1 MAGELII
8 WTFLFLA
15 GYITIYLT
23 ADYLIDLL
31 EELSEVYAI
40 SPVIV
45 GLFILGID
53 FEESIVSVIAAYN
66 GLPYLSLG
74 NLIGNTIIAVAIAFG
89 LPAFFLKFR
98 VKQIP
103 FFYYGALLLA
113 ALSVALSTIF
123 PQFLIVFALLNGI
136 LFGSY
141 AVRSYRVQK
150 DFEKG
155 LMTNNSQKN
164 TTEVTSADE
173 DNAETEEARLP
184 LILKVIGAILFIFV
198 GGEALVIS
206 AEQIMQSTGLSETFF
221 GLIIMAFVTNV
232 EEFWLIVKAVQKG
245 QLELGVSAQ
254 IGKILWN
261 ITLIYCVCGLLIGQF
276 EFKLIMAI
284 SSLIFLMILTLLVIQ
299 LVRKTLTRGS
309 GLIFF
314 AFLSCF
320 LLLNLL
326 FIF

>member
-1 MAGELII
+1 MAGDLII
-8 WTFLFLA
+8 WIFLFLV
-15 GYITIYLT
+15 GYITIYFA

-31 EELSEVYAI
+31 EEFSEVYAI

-45 GLFILGID
+45 GLFVLGID
-53 FEESIVSVIAAYN
+53 LEESIVSLIAAHN
-66 GLPYLSLG
+66 ELPYLSLG

-98 VKQIP
+98 VKQLP
-103 FFYYGALLLA
+103 FFYYGVLLLA
-113 ALSVALSTIF
+113 GLSVVLSTIF
-123 PQFLIVFALLNGI
+123 PQFLIVFALFNGI

-141 AVRSYRVQK
+141 IAQSYKVQK

-155 LMTNNSQKN
+155 LMANNNKKN
-164 TTEVTSADE
+164 DIEVNSSNQDDT
-173 DNAETEEARLP
+173 ETEEARLS
-184 LILKVIGAILFIFV
+184 LLLKVIGVILLIFA

-206 AEQIMQSTGLSETFF
+206 AEQIMQSTGVSETFF
-221 GLIIMAFVTNV
+221 GLVIMAFVTNV
-232 EEFWLIVKAVQKG
+232 EEFWLIVKAIQKG

-261 ITLIYCVCGLLIGQF
+261 ITLIYCVCGLFIGQF
-276 EFKLIMAI
+276 EFKLIMTI
-284 SSLIFLMILTLLVIQ
+284 SSFIFFIILTLLVIQ
-299 LVRKTLTRGS
+299 LARNDLTKGS
-309 GLIFF
+309 ALIFF
-314 AFLSCF
+314 ALLSCF

>member
-8 WTFLFLA
+8 WIFLFLT
-15 GYITIYLT
+15 GYITIYFS

-45 GLFILGID
+45 GLFVLGID
-53 FEESIVSVIAAYN
+53 FEESIVSLIAAQN
-66 GLPYLSLG
+66 ELPYLSLG

-103 FFYYGALLLA
+103 FFYYGVLVLA
-113 ALSVALSTIF
+113 GLSVALSTIF
-123 PQFLIVFALLNGI
+123 PQVLIVFALFNGI

-141 AVRSYRVQK
+141 LVQSYKVQK
-150 DFEKG
+150 DFEKA
-155 LMTNNSQKN
+155 LMANNSKMN
-164 TTEVTSADE
+164 ALEVNSGDE
-173 DNAETEEARLP
+173 DTAETEQARLS
-184 LILKVIGAILFIFV
+184 LFLKVIGAILLIFA

-206 AEQIMQSTGLSETFF
+206 AEQIMQSTGVSETFF

-232 EEFWLIVKAVQKG
+232 EEFWLIVKAIQKG

-261 ITLIYCVCGLLIGQF
+261 ITLIYCVCGVLIGQF
-276 EFKLIMAI
+276 EFQLIMTI
-284 SSLIFLMILTLLVIQ
+284 SSFIFLVMLTLLVIQ
-299 LVRKTLTRGS
+299 LARKDLTKGS

-314 AFLSCF
+314 ALLSCF
-320 LLLNLL
+320 LLLNLF